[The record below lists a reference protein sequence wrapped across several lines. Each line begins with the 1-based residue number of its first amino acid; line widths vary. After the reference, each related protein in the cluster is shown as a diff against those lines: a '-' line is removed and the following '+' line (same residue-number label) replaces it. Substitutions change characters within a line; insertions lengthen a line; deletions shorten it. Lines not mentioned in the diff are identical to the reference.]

1 MCSRWS
7 IQERKITDTEGSGIF
22 DLEENKVDTIG
33 KNLPPWVEVEE
44 ALEGAEDMEVAEAQ
58 EEEDASMHAEENIP
72 LPSRRNK
79 IQSYKNI

>member
-58 EEEDASMHAEENIP
+58 EEEDAYMHVEDNIP